1 MFSHSIYCFTC
12 SFPFG
17 FISVLL
23 VFMCVCVRKN
33 NTVFHLKGKRPVFF
47 ILFCFFVSCFFF
59 SYLYSLYAMIESLV
73 GDDGADEMRMQ
84 GRVTQDR
91 KCHQPH
97 MGMSVKATL
106 ASEEIELAI
115 TAVVP

>member
-1 MFSHSIYCFTC
+1 
-12 SFPFG
+12 
-17 FISVLL
+17 
-23 VFMCVCVRKN
+23 
-33 NTVFHLKGKRPVFF
+33 
-47 ILFCFFVSCFFF
+47 
-59 SYLYSLYAMIESLV
+59 MIESLV